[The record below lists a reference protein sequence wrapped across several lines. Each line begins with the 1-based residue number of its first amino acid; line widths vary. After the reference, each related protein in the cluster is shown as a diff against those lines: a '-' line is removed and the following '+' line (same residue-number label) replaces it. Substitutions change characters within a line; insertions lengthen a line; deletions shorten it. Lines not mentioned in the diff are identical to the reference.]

1 MQTYTIKHRLQKNLP
16 SGTIYNSQVATII
29 FAVGMAFKLSSAPGL
44 VSTRYGSSTT
54 WLFLIYTSI
63 EAICLFAVLAFAR
76 KNGDSFLVG
85 QNSITYRILC
95 GMLSL
100 LMTLKATFYFCYS
113 ASYLTHELFSG
124 VEPYLVYVMF
134 LVPVVYL
141 GVKGMRTIARCCEIF
156 SVLFFV
162 IILLNLV
169 FLDTDLDIG
178 RNLPV
183 FSMPPKDFFAQMPR
197 YGLWLGDFLPFAF
210 IRIRNKKLPYI
221 SCSVAI
227 TWTLVNVI
235 VMLGVAIYGDALK
248 MVADLL
254 IHIAAYNQLS
264 LEIGRMEWTNLF
276 AMLIMSI
283 FAMSFL
289 FSGAI
294 DACERAIKTKLPA
307 KLAFPLA
314 LACSAI
320 FVPSARTVTNFS
332 MQWFGYVL
340 FAASVFLPFA
350 LLATLYG
357 VKRRYAGWY
366 AHFDEEYVVAHA
378 TPSLPDSLA
387 DGILQGFKD
396 SAKDEETVM
405 PNGTLQP
412 KEDGQ

>member
-16 SGTIYNSQVATII
+16 GGTIYNSQVATII

-44 VSTRYGSSTT
+44 ISTRFGSSTT

-63 EAICLFAVLAFAR
+63 EAICLFAILAFAR
-76 KNGDSFLVG
+76 KNGDAFLMG
-85 QNSITYRILC
+85 QNCVFYRVLC
-95 GMLSL
+95 GLLSL
-100 LMTLKATFYFCYS
+100 LMILKATFYFCYS

-124 VEPYLVYVMF
+124 VEPYLVYLMF
-134 LVPVVYL
+134 LVPVIYL

-156 SVLFFV
+156 SVLFFA
-162 IILLNLV
+162 IILLNLI
-169 FLDTDLDIG
+169 FLDTDLDLG

-183 FSMPPKDFFAQMPR
+183 FSMPPKDFFADMPR
-197 YGLWLGDFLPFAF
+197 YGLWLGDFLPFVF
-210 IRIRNKKLPYI
+210 IRIRDKKLPYI
-221 SCSVAI
+221 TCSVAI

-289 FSGAI
+289 FSGSI
-294 DACERAIKTKLPA
+294 DACGRAIKTKLPA
-307 KLAFPLA
+307 KILFPLA
-314 LACSAI
+314 LACSSI

-332 MQWFGYVL
+332 MQWCGYVM
-340 FAASVFLPFA
+340 FALSLFLPFA
-350 LLATLYG
+350 MLTTLI
-357 VKRRYAGWY
+357 VLKRKHNGWY
-366 AHFDEEYVVAHA
+366 AYFEDEYKIAL
-378 TPSLPDSLA
+378 PDSPPPDSLA
-387 DGILQGFKD
+387 DGILEGFKD
-396 SAKDEETVM
+396 SAKIEENIM